1 MSRIAAHS
9 AILMAAIA
17 IGSGCATSPLADA
30 RSSIARGDYLSA
42 RIQLRAVQATEL
54 NDAERIELN
63 DDVCLVDFMI
73 GRPAVPLSSQWST
86 CAAAARMQGS
96 RSGPLL
102 ARIDETLRG
111 DYSDAVNGALQDRD
125 VARAERAVLS
135 YRATPGAQPQLVDAW
150 TAAIWTL
157 IEEQDSA
164 ARKLPQRQIASAT
177 SKVTSAFRAERKM
190 DDRAFAAWVA
200 ETVKNAGAP
209 RAVITPERVVL
220 RISASEITDATRN
233 LDSFTR
239 VNDALSARCGCLG
252 RTDVVVSE
260 TGLPAY
266 LVRLDVESK
275 RSEVVV
281 MPRGPLQPENA
292 LAAAHLGE

>member
-1 MSRIAAHS
+1 MSRIAPRS
-9 AILMAAIA
+9 AILMAAIV

-42 RIQLRAVQATEL
+42 RIQLRAVQATDL
-54 NDAERIELN
+54 NDAERVELN
-63 DDVCLVDFMI
+63 DDICLVDFMI
-73 GRPAVPLSSQWST
+73 GRPTVPLSSQWSA
-86 CAAAARMQGS
+86 CSAASRLPGS

-102 ARIDETLRG
+102 ARIDDTLRG
-111 DYSDAVNGALQDRD
+111 DYSDAVNNALQDRD

-135 YRATPGAQPQLVDAW
+135 YRSTPGADQRLVDEW

-164 ARKLPQRQIASAT
+164 ARNLPKRQIASAT
-177 SKVTSAFRAERKM
+177 SKVTSEYRAERKM
-190 DDRAFAAWVA
+190 DDRAFTAWVA
-200 ETVKNAGAP
+200 ETVKDAGAP
-209 RAVITPERVVL
+209 RAVITPARVVL
-220 RISASEITDATRN
+220 WISTSEITGATRN

-281 MPRGPLQPENA
+281 MPRGPLQSEST
-292 LAAAHLGE
+292 LAAARIGE

>member
-1 MSRIAAHS
+1 MTLIAV
-9 AILMAAIA
+9 MA
-17 IGSGCATSPLADA
+17 GCATSPLADA
-30 RSSIARGDYLSA
+30 RSSIARGDYPAA
-42 RIQLRAVQATEL
+42 RAQLRAAQSADLTSSERLEL
-54 NDAERIELN
+54 G
-63 DDVCLVDFMI
+63 DDLCLVDFMI

-86 CAAAARMQGS
+86 CAAAANIQGS
-96 RSGPLL
+96 RSGSLL
-102 ARIDETLRG
+102 ARIDDTLRG
-111 DYSDAVNGALQDRD
+111 DYSDAVNNALQDRD

-135 YRATPGAQPQLVDAW
+135 YRSTPGADQRLVDEW

-164 ARKLPQRQIASAT
+164 ARKLPKRQIASAT
-177 SKVTSAFRAERKM
+177 SKVTSAFRAERM
-190 DDRAFAAWVA
+190 MNDRAFAAWVA
-200 ETVKNAGAP
+200 ETVKDAGAP

-220 RISASEITDATRN
+220 WVAATELTAATRN

-281 MPRGPLQPENA
+281 MPRGPLQSEST
-292 LAAAHLGE
+292 LAAARIGE